1 MTDANFGFSKF
12 SDNDFYS
19 NVNKDLIDSLDIKS
33 DLKIV
38 DLGCGSGG
46 ISKIIIENLNRI
58 NSVNSSIIAV
68 DFSEISLKEAKANL
82 KSVSDS
88 MITFVQSRYEEF
100 SSKIKDKVDL
110 VVLCNA
116 IHYLDDKELVIKDV
130 MKILKPG
137 GRFAFNSSFFNGAHP
152 EHTLGFYRKWMF
164 KAMRILSKEYNTR
177 PVKAE
182 KIESRVQLNPDQYKE
197 ILENC
202 GMKIISTKL
211 REVDVPIDGW
221 LDISGF
227 KDFIEG
233 VMPGVSLDVASQS
246 LQKAVRDTF
255 KEMKLN
261 FVQRNW
267 MEIVATKA

>member
-1 MTDANFGFSKF
+1 MSNNEFGFSKF

-19 NVNKDLIDSLDIKS
+19 NVNKELINSLDIKS

-46 ISKIIIENLNRI
+46 ISKIITDKLKDIK
-58 NSVNSSIIAV
+58 SVNSSIVAV
-68 DFSEISLKEAKANL
+68 DSSEISLREAKANL
-82 KSVSDS
+82 RSVSDT

-137 GRFAFNSSFFNGAHP
+137 GRFVFNSSFFDGAHP

-164 KAMRILSKEYNTR
+164 KAMRILSKEYKTR
-177 PVKAE
+177 PVKAD
-182 KIESRVQLNPDQYKE
+182 KIESRVQLNPNQYIDVLK
-197 ILENC
+197 NC
-202 GMKIISTKL
+202 GMEIINSKI
-211 REVDVPIDGW
+211 REVNVPIDGW
-221 LDISGF
+221 IDISGF

-233 VMPGVSLDVASQS
+233 VMPGVNLDIASKS
-246 LQKAVRDTF
+246 LQQAVKDTF
-255 KEMKLN
+255 EEMKLT

-267 MEIVATKA
+267 MEIVAAKP

>member
-1 MTDANFGFSKF
+1 MSDANFGFSKF

-19 NVNKDLIDSLDIKS
+19 NVNKDLIDSLNIKS
-33 DLKIV
+33 DQKIV

-46 ISKIIIENLNRI
+46 ISKIIIERLNRI
-58 NSVNSSIIAV
+58 NSTNSSIIAV

-82 KSVSDS
+82 QSVSDS

-100 SSKIKDKVDL
+100 SSNIKDKVDL

-137 GRFAFNSSFFNGAHP
+137 GRFAFNSSFFDGAHP

-177 PVKAE
+177 PIKAE
-182 KIESRVQLNPDQYKE
+182 KIESRVQLNPNQYKE
-197 ILENC
+197 VLENC
-202 GMKIISTKL
+202 GMKIMSTKI
-211 REVDVPIDGW
+211 REVNVPLGGW

-233 VMPGVSLDVASQS
+233 IMPGVNLDIASNS

-255 KEMKLN
+255 NEMKLN

-267 MEIVATKA
+267 MEIVATKS

>member
-1 MTDANFGFSKF
+1 MSDANFGFSKF

-19 NVNKDLIDSLDIKS
+19 NVNKDLIDSLNIKS
-33 DLKIV
+33 DQKIV

-46 ISKIIIENLNRI
+46 ISKIILERLNRI
-58 NSVNSSIIAV
+58 NSTNSSIIAV

-82 KSVSDS
+82 QSVSDS
-88 MITFVQSRYEEF
+88 MITFVKSRYEEF
-100 SSKIKDKVDL
+100 SSNIKDKVDL

-137 GRFAFNSSFFNGAHP
+137 GRFAFNSSFFDGAHP

-177 PVKAE
+177 PIKAE
-182 KIESRVQLNPDQYKE
+182 KIESRVQLNPNQYKE
-197 ILENC
+197 VLENC
-202 GMKIISTKL
+202 GMKIMSTKI
-211 REVDVPIDGW
+211 REVNVPLGGW

-233 VMPGVSLDVASQS
+233 IMPGVNLDIASNS

-255 KEMKLN
+255 NEMKLN

-267 MEIVATKA
+267 MEIVATKS

>member
-1 MTDANFGFSKF
+1 MSDANFGFSKF

-19 NVNKDLIDSLDIKS
+19 NVNKNLIDSLDIKS
-33 DLKIV
+33 DQKIV

-46 ISKIIIENLNRI
+46 ISKIILEKLNRI
-58 NSVNSSIIAV
+58 NSTNSSIIAV

-82 KSVSDS
+82 QSVSDS

-137 GRFAFNSSFFNGAHP
+137 GRFAFNSSFFDGAHP

-182 KIESRVQLNPDQYKE
+182 KIESRVQLNPIQYKE
-197 ILENC
+197 VLENC
-202 GMKIISTKL
+202 GMKIMSTKI

-233 VMPGVSLDVASQS
+233 IMPGVNLDIASHS

-255 KEMKLN
+255 NEMKLN

>member
-19 NVNKDLIDSLDIKS
+19 NVNKDLIDSLDMKS

-46 ISKIIIENLNRI
+46 ISKIIIQNLNRI

-68 DFSEISLKEAKANL
+68 DFSEISLKEARANL

-197 ILENC
+197 VLENC
-202 GMKIISTKL
+202 GMQITSTKL

>member
-1 MTDANFGFSKF
+1 MSDANFGFSKF

-19 NVNKDLIDSLDIKS
+19 NVNKDLIDSLDMKS

-46 ISKIIIENLNRI
+46 ISKIIIQNLNRI

-68 DFSEISLKEAKANL
+68 DFSEISLKEARANL

-137 GRFAFNSSFFNGAHP
+137 GRFAFNSSFFDGAHP
-152 EHTLGFYRKWMF
+152 EHTLSFYRKWMF

-202 GMKIISTKL
+202 GMNIMSTKL

>member
-1 MTDANFGFSKF
+1 MTGTNFGFSKF

-33 DLKIV
+33 DQKIV

-46 ISKIIIENLNRI
+46 ISKIILEKLNRI
-58 NSVNSSIIAV
+58 NSTNSSIIAV

-202 GMKIISTKL
+202 GMKIMSTKL

-233 VMPGVSLDVASQS
+233 IMPGVNLDIASHS

>member
-1 MTDANFGFSKF
+1 MSDANFGFSKF

-19 NVNKDLIDSLDIKS
+19 NVNKELIDSLDIKS

-46 ISKIIIENLNRI
+46 ISKIIIQNLSRI

-68 DFSEISLKEAKANL
+68 DFSEISLKEARANL

-202 GMKIISTKL
+202 GMKIMSTKL

>member
-1 MTDANFGFSKF
+1 MSDANFGFSKF

-19 NVNKDLIDSLDIKS
+19 NVNKDLIDSLNIKS

-46 ISKIIIENLNRI
+46 ISKIIIEKLNQF

-137 GRFAFNSSFFNGAHP
+137 GRFAFNSSFFDGAHP

-164 KAMRILSKEYNTR
+164 KAMKILSKEYNVR
-177 PVKAE
+177 PVKAD
-182 KIESRVQLNPDQYKE
+182 KIESRIQLNPNQYKE
-197 ILENC
+197 VLENC
-202 GMKIISTKL
+202 GMKIMNTKI

-233 VMPGVSLDVASQS
+233 IMPGVNLDIASES

>member
-1 MTDANFGFSKF
+1 MSDANFGFSKF

-19 NVNKDLIDSLDIKS
+19 NVNKELIDSLDIQS

-46 ISKIIIENLNRI
+46 ISKIIIEKLNHI
-58 NSVNSSIIAV
+58 NSANSSIIAV

-202 GMKIISTKL
+202 GMKIMSTKL

>member
-1 MTDANFGFSKF
+1 MSDANFGFSKF

-19 NVNKDLIDSLDIKS
+19 NVNKDLIDSLNIKS
-33 DLKIV
+33 DQKIV

-46 ISKIIIENLNRI
+46 ISKIILERLNRI
-58 NSVNSSIIAV
+58 NSTNSSIIAV

-82 KSVSDS
+82 QSVSDS

-100 SSKIKDKVDL
+100 SSNIKDKVDL

-137 GRFAFNSSFFNGAHP
+137 GRFAFNSSFFDGAHP

-177 PVKAE
+177 PIKAE
-182 KIESRVQLNPDQYKE
+182 KIESRVQLNPNQYKE
-197 ILENC
+197 VLENC
-202 GMKIISTKL
+202 GMKIMSTKI
-211 REVDVPIDGW
+211 REVNVPLGGW

-233 VMPGVSLDVASQS
+233 IMPGVNLDIASNS

-255 KEMKLN
+255 NEMKLN

-267 MEIVATKA
+267 MEIVATKP

>member
-1 MTDANFGFSKF
+1 MSDVNFGFSKF

-33 DLKIV
+33 GLKIV

-46 ISKIIIENLNRI
+46 ISKIILEKLNRI
-58 NSVNSSIIAV
+58 NSTNSSIIAV

-82 KSVSDS
+82 QSVSDS

-137 GRFAFNSSFFNGAHP
+137 GRFAFNSSFFDGAHP
-152 EHTLGFYRKWMF
+152 EHTLAFYRKWMF

-177 PVKAE
+177 PVKTE
-182 KIESRVQLNPDQYKE
+182 KIESRVQLNPIQYKE
-197 ILENC
+197 VLENC
-202 GMKIISTKL
+202 GMKIMSTKI

-233 VMPGVSLDVASQS
+233 IMPGVNLDIASHS

-255 KEMKLN
+255 NEMKLN

-267 MEIVATKA
+267 MEIVAVKA

>member
-1 MTDANFGFSKF
+1 MSDVNFGFSKF

-33 DLKIV
+33 GLKIV

-46 ISKIIIENLNRI
+46 ISKIILEKLNRI
-58 NSVNSSIIAV
+58 NSTNSSIIAV
-68 DFSEISLKEAKANL
+68 DLSEISLKEAKANL
-82 KSVSDS
+82 QSVSDS

-137 GRFAFNSSFFNGAHP
+137 GRFAFNSSFFDGAHP

-182 KIESRVQLNPDQYKE
+182 KIESRVQLNPIQYKE
-197 ILENC
+197 VLENC
-202 GMKIISTKL
+202 GMKIMSTKI

-233 VMPGVSLDVASQS
+233 IMPGVNLDIASHS

-255 KEMKLN
+255 NEMKLN

>member
-1 MTDANFGFSKF
+1 MSNNEFGFSKF

-19 NVNKDLIDSLDIKS
+19 NVNKELIDSLDINS

-46 ISKIIIENLNRI
+46 ISKIITNRLKDI
-58 NSVNSSIIAV
+58 KSVNSSIIAV
-68 DFSEISLKEAKANL
+68 DSSEISLSEAKANL
-82 KSVSDS
+82 RSVSDT

-137 GRFAFNSSFFNGAHP
+137 GRFVFNSSFFDGAHP

-164 KAMRILSKEYNTR
+164 KAMRILTKDYKTR

-182 KIESRVQLNPDQYKE
+182 KIESRVQLNPNQYKD
-197 ILENC
+197 ILQNC
-202 GMKIISTKL
+202 GMEIIDTKI
-211 REVDVPIDGW
+211 REVDVPLDGW

-233 VMPGVSLDVASQS
+233 VMPGVNLDIASQS
-246 LQKAVRDTF
+246 LQKAVKDTF
-255 KEMKLN
+255 EEMKLT

-267 MEIVATKA
+267 MEIVAAKP